1 MTSALLEA
9 SIHFLPSEAQSIEEA
24 GTPISW
30 PLSLLRARRW
40 VSEKN
45 PYETV

>member
-24 GTPISW
+24 GTPMPW
-30 PLSLLRARRW
+30 PLSLLRARR
-40 VSEKN
+40 
-45 PYETV
+45 